1 MDLYEQ
7 PYDPKHP
14 VICFDERPCQLI
26 GDAIIP
32 IPIKPGSPKKEH
44 YEYIRNG
51 TCCVFLA
58 FEPLAGKRLIC
69 VKERRTMVDYADFM
83 RLLADQYPEA
93 ETILLVQDNLNT
105 HTAGSFYNALPPDDA
120 FQLGRRFEYHYTP
133 KKGSWLNMAEIE
145 LSALSKQCLD
155 RRIAD
160 MKRLIDEVS
169 AWEQERNAIGATVR
183 WRFNKDNARVKLQRH
198 YSNLLN
204 WCYRALVVIEM
215 IPLRSISLPAACSQ
229 KGLYMNKSY
238 SD

>member
-1 MDLYEQ
+1 MTSEFIWRMEDVLDLYEQ

-105 HTAGSFYNALPPDDA
+105 HTTGSFYNALPPDDA

-204 WCYRALVVIEM
+204 
-215 IPLRSISLPAACSQ
+215 
-229 KGLYMNKSY
+229 
-238 SD
+238 

>member
-7 PYDPKHP
+7 PYDPKRP

-69 VKERRTMVDYADFM
+69 VKEHRTMVDYADFM

-120 FQLGRRFEYHYTP
+120 FQLARRFEYHYTP

-169 AWEQERNAIGATVR
+169 AWEKERNAIGATVR

-204 WCYRALVVIEM
+204 
-215 IPLRSISLPAACSQ
+215 
-229 KGLYMNKSY
+229 
-238 SD
+238 

>member
-1 MDLYEQ
+1 MTSEFIWCMEDVLDLYEQ

-204 WCYRALVVIEM
+204 
-215 IPLRSISLPAACSQ
+215 
-229 KGLYMNKSY
+229 
-238 SD
+238 

>member
-1 MDLYEQ
+1 MEDVLDLYEQ
-7 PYDPKHP
+7 PYDPKRP

-83 RLLADQYPEA
+83 KLLTQHYPDAEA
-93 ETILLVQDNLNT
+93 IMLVQDNLNT
-105 HTAGSFYNALPPDDA
+105 HTAGSFYEALPPDDA
-120 FQLGRRFEYHYTP
+120 FQLAKRFEYHYTP
-133 KKGSWLNMAEIE
+133 KKGSWLNMAEME

-155 RRIAD
+155 RRIAS
-160 MKRLIDEVS
+160 MKKLADEVS
-169 AWEQERNAIGATVR
+169 IWEQEGNAIGATVN
-183 WRFNKDNARVKLQRH
+183 WKFNKNNARIKLQRH
-198 YSNLLN
+198 YLNL
-204 WCYRALVVIEM
+204 
-215 IPLRSISLPAACSQ
+215 Q
-229 KGLYMNKSY
+229 
-238 SD
+238 D

>member
-1 MDLYEQ
+1 MNLYEH
-7 PYDPKHP
+7 PYDPKRP

-26 GDAIIP
+26 GDAIVP

-69 VKERRTMVDYADFM
+69 VKEHRTMVDYADFM

-120 FQLGRRFEYHYTP
+120 FQLAGRFEYHYTP

-169 AWEQERNAIGATVR
+169 AWEKERNIIGATVR

-204 WCYRALVVIEM
+204 
-215 IPLRSISLPAACSQ
+215 
-229 KGLYMNKSY
+229 
-238 SD
+238 

>member
-1 MDLYEQ
+1 MTSDFIWHMEDVLDLYEQ
-7 PYDPKHP
+7 AYDPKRP

-32 IPIKPGSPKKEH
+32 IPIKPGSPKREH

-51 TCCVFLA
+51 TCCIFLA
-58 FEPLAGKRLIC
+58 FEPHEGKRLVC
-69 VKERRTMVDYADFM
+69 VKERRTKVDYADFM
-83 RLLADQYPEA
+83 RLLANQHPEA

-105 HTAGSFYNALPPDDA
+105 HTSGSFYEALPPGEA
-120 FQLGRRFEYHYTP
+120 FELAKRFEYHYTP

-160 MKRLIDEVS
+160 MKRLVDEVS
-169 AWEQERNAIGATVR
+169 AWERERNAIGATVR

-198 YSNLLN
+198 YSNLQN
-204 WCYRALVVIEM
+204 
-215 IPLRSISLPAACSQ
+215 
-229 KGLYMNKSY
+229 
-238 SD
+238 

>member
-1 MDLYEQ
+1 MEDVLDLYEK

-204 WCYRALVVIEM
+204 
-215 IPLRSISLPAACSQ
+215 
-229 KGLYMNKSY
+229 
-238 SD
+238 